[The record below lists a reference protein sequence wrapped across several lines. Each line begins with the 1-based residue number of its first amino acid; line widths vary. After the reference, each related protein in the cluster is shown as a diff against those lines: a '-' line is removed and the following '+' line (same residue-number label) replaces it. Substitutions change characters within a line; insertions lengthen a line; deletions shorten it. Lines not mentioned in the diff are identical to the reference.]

1 MYDSARIYGVRDGP
15 TPGGRAVSDDGLL
28 GSLSLVGLLSLCC
41 IGFGGLAGGAA
52 VAGGTA
58 SASVV
63 TTGATGA
70 RGALISGLVTFAT
83 VFVAAAVLRWR
94 SNR

>member
-1 MYDSARIYGVRDGP
+1 VDSTGVWSSHGP
-15 TPGGRAVSDDGLL
+15 GWPTVSGDGLL

-58 SASVV
+58 SVSVF

-70 RGALISGLVTFAT
+70 RGALISGVVTFAT

-94 SNR
+94 LNRGRK